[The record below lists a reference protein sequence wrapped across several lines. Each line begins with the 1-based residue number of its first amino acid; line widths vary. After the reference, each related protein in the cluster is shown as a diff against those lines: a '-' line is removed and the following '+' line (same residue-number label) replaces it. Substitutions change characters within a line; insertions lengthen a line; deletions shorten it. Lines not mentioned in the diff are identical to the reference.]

1 MAIPRSRLV
10 ALPSVA
16 SPRASGRS
24 VSLEI
29 PPNQTS
35 IARVRSRH
43 QTGGTPL
50 NWGRLWHW
58 LGTGRDATSSVQT
71 VEARF
76 SGDKIP

>member
-1 MAIPRSRLV
+1 MAIPRYRLAAPAAV
-10 ALPSVA
+10 VGRS
-16 SPRASGRS
+16 ASGAGAR
-24 VSLEI
+24 LEI

-50 NWGRLWHW
+50 NWARLWHW
-58 LGTGRDATSSVQT
+58 LGTGRDATTSVQT

>member
-1 MAIPRSRLV
+1 MAIPRYRLPAPAAV
-10 ALPSVA
+10 VGRS
-16 SPRASGRS
+16 ASGAGAR
-24 VSLEI
+24 LEI

-50 NWGRLWHW
+50 NWGRMWRW
-58 LGTGRDATSSVQT
+58 LGAERGAATTVQT

>member
-1 MAIPRSRLV
+1 MAIPRYRLAAPAAV
-10 ALPSVA
+10 VGRA
-16 SPRASGRS
+16 ASGAGAR
-24 VSLEI
+24 LEI

-50 NWGRLWHW
+50 NWGRLWLW
-58 LGTGRDATSSVQT
+58 LGTGRDAKNVVQT